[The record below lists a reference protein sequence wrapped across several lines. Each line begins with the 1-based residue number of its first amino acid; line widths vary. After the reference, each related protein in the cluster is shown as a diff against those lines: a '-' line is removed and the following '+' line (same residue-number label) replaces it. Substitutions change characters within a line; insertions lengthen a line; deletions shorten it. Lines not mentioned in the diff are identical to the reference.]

1 MTRNQTIILCAA
13 AAFMLAAAA
22 MAIPKISGS
31 VRALFA
37 PKNYDWISKTMSAC
51 EEDAV
56 SKPTTLN
63 FLIMPLERTRRF
75 GRELEQR
82 ALETVG
88 RTTLFGSQDALE
100 GLKSGALRISSKH
113 YVLLTFD
120 TSNNTERRWNS
131 ASGVARLTTT
141 DIASNG
147 PFKVRLQVSA
157 NDASNG
163 WSNVTAEGRGTC
175 HWVFALL
182 RD

>member
-1 MTRNQTIILCAA
+1 MTRNQTILACAVG
-13 AAFMLAAAA
+13 AFVLVAAA
-22 MAIPKISGS
+22 MAIPKVFGS
-31 VRALFA
+31 VRALFG
-37 PKNYDWISKTMSAC
+37 PKNYDWVSKTMSAC

-56 SKPTTLN
+56 SKPASVN
-63 FLIMPLERTRRF
+63 FLVMPLERTRRF
-75 GRELEQR
+75 NRELEGR

-88 RTTLFGSQDALE
+88 RTTLFGSQDALD
-100 GLKSGALRISSKH
+100 GLKSGGLRISSKH
-113 YVLLTFD
+113 YVLLTLD

-141 DIASNG
+141 DVASDG